1 MKHPNYGR
9 SLEHAKVQKENINLN
24 KFEQSD
30 CLISPGEI
38 VTRSGIYEICHSDE
52 PRVTVMLTVNTI
64 FPFCRRC
71 GELVRYKLL
80 HAAPHISEDEDF
92 QEDFSA
98 PDNPAQRIVFPKY
111 SFPLQLGISHGFRF
125 GQETVQAGGSGTD
138 SGDL

>member
-1 MKHPNYGR
+1 M
-9 SLEHAKVQKENINLN
+9 STENILPN
-24 KFEQSD
+24 KFNQSD
-30 CLISPGEI
+30 CLISPGET

-52 PRVTVMLTVNTI
+52 PRVTVLLTVNTV

-80 HAAPHISEDEDF
+80 HSAPHISEDPDF
-92 QEDFSA
+92 QEDFST

-111 SFPLQLGISHGFRF
+111 TFPLQLGISHGFRF

-138 SGDL
+138 SGDI